1 MVEKET
7 WRKRSGCSRY
17 HSRLGCL
24 RQPVCRQKPEN
35 SDTLPLTGK
44 SARMGVIQTV
54 GRLKLSESQ
63 HSENR
68 PCQEHQQW
76 LVWQRLQLMY
86 GVGTVTPDTVG
97 PEAEAQPTQSGC
109 GLAGRLGKPA

>member
-1 MVEKET
+1 M
-7 WRKRSGCSRY
+7 
-17 HSRLGCL
+17 
-24 RQPVCRQKPEN
+24 CRQEPKN

-44 SARMGVIQTV
+44 SARMEVIQTV

-76 LVWQRLQLMY
+76 LVWQKLRLMY
-86 GVGTVTPDTVG
+86 GRGTVG
-97 PEAEAQPTQSGC
+97 PEAEAQGTQSGC
-109 GLAGRLGKPA
+109 GLTGRLGKPAREYAHTRSSRSGPGPSETPGAWVGK

>member
-1 MVEKET
+1 M
-7 WRKRSGCSRY
+7 
-17 HSRLGCL
+17 
-24 RQPVCRQKPEN
+24 CRQKPEN